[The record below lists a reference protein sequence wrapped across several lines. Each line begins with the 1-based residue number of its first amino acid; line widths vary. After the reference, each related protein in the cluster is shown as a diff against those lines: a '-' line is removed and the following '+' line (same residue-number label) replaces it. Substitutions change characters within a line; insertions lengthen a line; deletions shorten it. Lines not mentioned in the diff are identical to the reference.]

1 MGLPVEVPGLDTIIP
16 RVEDGMIF
24 SVESGADGVKSFF
37 VRRVARTALRAGW
50 PVTFVT
56 SRDGPDIAHELSN
69 GGGDALPP
77 NGALRVVERESLEG
91 WGDIE
96 GLRGLLVVDSFSFL
110 TLELPSSILS
120 EMLRHL
126 RTVGH
131 TQGLT
136 VALGTDRGMFDARS
150 EAILGHLSDGLIQF
164 HTREGPEGLIRYLR
178 IPKWTEGTLVDRN
191 IYYEYDGKRLAIDL
205 RRRVL

>member
-1 MGLPVEVPGLDTIIP
+1 M
-16 RVEDGMIF
+16 
-24 SVESGADGVKSFF
+24 
-37 VRRVARTALRAGW
+37 
-50 PVTFVT
+50 
-56 SRDGPDIAHELSN
+56 
-69 GGGDALPP
+69 
-77 NGALRVVERESLEG
+77 VERESLEG

-126 RTVGH
+126 RSVGH

-136 VALGTDRGMFDARS
+136 VALGTDRGMYDARS